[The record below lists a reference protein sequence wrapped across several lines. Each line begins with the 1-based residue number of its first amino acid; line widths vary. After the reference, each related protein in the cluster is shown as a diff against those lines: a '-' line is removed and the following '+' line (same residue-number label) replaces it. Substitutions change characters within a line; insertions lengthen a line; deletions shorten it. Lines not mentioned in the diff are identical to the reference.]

1 MSVRLTSTD
10 NVTKNTDST
19 LKDIWILTEGQ
30 RRNFGISFLLFTLK
44 HSPVWI
50 MPLMTANIIDIL
62 VQKKELS
69 QLYLY
74 IGIMM
79 FLVVQ
84 NLPINILYVR
94 YLSMAVRNLE
104 SKLRLEIATQL
115 QRLNMGFYTKTNA
128 GVLQTKVIRDVEAVE
143 QMLKNI
149 GEGGI
154 AGINTLLGA
163 LLITAFKI
171 PQFMV
176 IFLIMVPL
184 SATLIITLRSRLK
197 QTNQE
202 FRQEVERMSAQV
214 NEMTTLL
221 PVTRAHGLESPAIQK
236 VRSSFRLVKDAGMKL
251 DFANA
256 LFGASA
262 WVAFQTANVTCLG
275 LAVWLS
281 YTKVLPITPGEVV
294 MLTTYFAMLTGSV
307 LMFSNLFP
315 TITKGVES
323 IRSISEILQSSNVE
337 QNEGKKVVD
346 GIRGEIHISNVSFA
360 YPDSAEHALHDINL
374 TALPNQVIALVG
386 HSGSGK
392 STLIN
397 LIIGFLRPT
406 SGTISIDG
414 NDIES
419 LDMRSLRRFVSVV
432 AQESVLFEGSIKE
445 NILYGMDDVSD
456 FELDS
461 ALRAANAS
469 EFVERLSDGW
479 DTVVGERGA
488 KLSGGQKQRVAI
500 ARALIRDPKILL
512 LDEATSSLD
521 SESEKL
527 IQAALDVLM
536 EGRTT
541 FVVAHR
547 LSTVHKADQILVL
560 DKGHIVERGTHAELI
575 SHNGAYTR
583 LYQAQRLSD

>member
-1 MSVRLTSTD
+1 MKTESTFQAIWNLTA
-10 NVTKNTDST
+10 
-19 LKDIWILTEGQ
+19 GQ

-50 MPLMTANIIDIL
+50 MPLITANIIDIL
-62 VQKKELS
+62 VQKKDLS
-69 QLYLY
+69 QLWVYL
-74 IGIMM
+74 GIMM

-84 NLPINILYVR
+84 NLPINIMYVR
-94 YLSMAVRNLE
+94 FLSTAVRNLE

-115 QRLNMGFYTKTNA
+115 QKLNMGFYTKTNA
-128 GVLQTKVIRDVEAVE
+128 GVLQTKVIRDVEAIE

-163 LLITAFKI
+163 LLITAFMI
-171 PQFMV
+171 PQFMLV
-176 IFLIMVPL
+176 FLVMVPL

-197 QTNQE
+197 QTNQQ

-221 PVTRAHGLESPAIQK
+221 PVTRAHGLEAPAIQR
-236 VRSSFRLVKDAGMKL
+236 VRGSFKMVKNAGMKL

-281 YTKVLPITPGEVV
+281 YTQTLPITPGEVV

-315 TITKGVES
+315 TITRGVES
-323 IRSISEILQSSNVE
+323 IHSVREILQSSNVE

-346 GIRGEIHISNVSFA
+346 SIDGEVEISNVSFT
-360 YPDSAEHALHDINL
+360 YPDSDEHALHNIEL
-374 TALPNQVIALVG
+374 RAKPNQVIALVG

-406 SGTISIDG
+406 SGTIRIDG
-414 NDIES
+414 IDIET
-419 LDMRSLRRFVSVV
+419 LDMRSVRRFISVV

-445 NILYGMDDVSD
+445 NIVYGLDEVSD
-456 FELDS
+456 EELES
-461 ALRAANAS
+461 ALRAANAM
-469 EFVERLSDGW
+469 EFVERLPDGW

-500 ARALIRDPKILL
+500 ARALIRDPKVLL

-527 IQAALDVLM
+527 IQSALDILM
-536 EGRTT
+536 QGRTT

-547 LSTVHKADQILVL
+547 LSTVHKADQIIVL
-560 DKGHIVERGTHAELI
+560 DKGYVVERGTHKDLVDHE
-575 SHNGAYTR
+575 GQYKR
-583 LYQAQRLSD
+583 LYTAQKLSD